1 MKKSIIQIAVGMALM
16 ACGVVTAKA
25 GSLSLID
32 PQHPQ
37 IVTGA
42 FTDLKGHTDAGGA
55 VALVTVS
62 GNPYLVP
69 LDLGGSLG
77 RALGGPSVAVGMS
90 ANLAPA
96 VLGALRL
103 GLDSLF
109 PDPDKFQNLKSVL
122 MPATPGTPDITVS
135 FGPHYSYVF
144 NDGLKGKGI
153 WTLFYGAAWTF

>member
-1 MKKSIIQIAVGMALM
+1 MKLIKIAAVLWLVGFAVGKAN
-16 ACGVVTAKA
+16 A
-25 GSLSLID
+25 GSLSLIA
-32 PQHPQ
+32 PSHPQ

-42 FTDLKGHTDAGGA
+42 FTDLKGHTDAGAA
-55 VALVTVS
+55 VALVTVK

-77 RALGGPSVAVGMS
+77 RALGGPSVAIGAS

-96 VLGALRL
+96 VLGALWL

-109 PDPDKFQNLKSVL
+109 PDPAKFANLKSVL
-122 MPATPGTPDITVS
+122 TPATTGTPDISVS

-144 NDGLKGKGI
+144 NNGLKGRGE
-153 WTLFYGAAWTF
+153 WTLFYGCAWTF

>member
-1 MKKSIIQIAVGMALM
+1 MKKITILAVLLFSFGFAYGL
-16 ACGVVTAKA
+16 AQA
-25 GSLSLID
+25 GSLSIIN

-55 VALVTVS
+55 VALLTIA

-77 RALGGPSVAVGMS
+77 RALGGPSVAIGASM
-90 ANLAPA
+90 NLAPA
-96 VLGALRL
+96 VQVAISL
-103 GLDSLF
+103 GLLSLF
-109 PDPDKFQNLKSVL
+109 PDPAKFANLKSL
-122 MPATPGTPDITVS
+122 FMPATTGTPDVS
-135 FGPHYSYVF
+135 FSLGPHYSYVF
-144 NDGLKGKGI
+144 DNGLKGRGM